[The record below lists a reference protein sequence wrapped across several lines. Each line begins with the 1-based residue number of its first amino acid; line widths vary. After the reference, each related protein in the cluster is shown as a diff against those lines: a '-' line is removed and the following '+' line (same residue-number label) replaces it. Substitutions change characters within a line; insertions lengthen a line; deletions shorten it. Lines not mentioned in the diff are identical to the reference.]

1 MSGSGDGN
9 NKDYEIGYGKPPKQT
24 QWKKGQSGNPAG
36 KKSKAESFADM
47 LKKIADEEII
57 VSKNGAPVAMTNFEA
72 MTRKAFLMAQGG
84 HPQFYRA
91 VSKELLGDGDRHG
104 SPAFEVS
111 EADIE
116 VLETEAAFRGL
127 IEAARAQIQSAAYP
141 DSEEMGRKDDP
152 EDTV

>member
-1 MSGSGDGN
+1 MGKKMGKGGT
-9 NKDYEIGYGKPPKQT
+9 YEVGYCKPPKHT
-24 QWKKGQSGNPAG
+24 QWSKGVSGNPAG

-91 VSKELLGDGDRHG
+91 VSKELLEAGDLHG
-104 SPAFEVS
+104 PPAFEVS

-116 VLETEAAFRGL
+116 VLETEADFRAL
-127 IEAARAQIQSAAYP
+127 IEAAQAQIQAA
-141 DSEEMGRKDDP
+141 DSLDAGEMGGKDDP
-152 EDTV
+152 ADTV